1 MALNVITLLACAAM
15 KFSAIIKIYKYRG
28 LHEGHHFIMMAM
40 EVHDAPRHDMDNFIG
55 GVFVFST
62 IGD

>member
-1 MALNVITLLACAAM
+1 LTANVIAKLN
-15 KFSAIIKIYKYRG
+15 AITKIHKYEE

-40 EVHDAPRHDMDNFIG
+40 EVHNTPRHDMDNFIG